1 MNKHI
6 AIATSLGGTKSW
18 IDIQMGL
25 EGLRTLF
32 KASLRLIHDDIPM
45 ISTSKFEVQILFDYK
60 LNWHCAVQI
69 LNVLPKVNC
78 GKILCSCNFPD
89 GEGERKYLLGEID
102 RPLAAGFQAH
112 VHPRDNIGTLGWRE
126 RGFLSGNI
134 PGGRLY
140 NQWNNISST
149 SDQLL
154 FHSHTSNNLSS
165 GFQAPSSRRQ
175 GSTLPWH
182 FSSFATTGFNFA
194 SKVIVRNLAPTP
206 FLLSLIELNFAS

>member
-1 MNKHI
+1 M
-6 AIATSLGGTKSW
+6 
-18 IDIQMGL
+18 
-25 EGLRTLF
+25 
-32 KASLRLIHDDIPM
+32 
-45 ISTSKFEVQILFDYK
+45 
-60 LNWHCAVQI
+60 
-69 LNVLPKVNC
+69 LPKVNC

-140 NQWNNISST
+140 NQWNHISST

-154 FHSHTSNNLSS
+154 FHSHTSLRTIFHPDFRLLPPDARVEKTGKLLNFGSS
-165 GFQAPSSRRQ
+165 LLVQ
-175 GSTLPWH
+175 L
-182 FSSFATTGFNFA
+182 GFNT
-194 SKVIVRNLAPTP
+194 R
-206 FLLSLIELNFAS
+206 